1 MMKLRK
7 LLIVDLKN
15 SGNDKERST
24 NDTINNF
31 ANTVKEFKPVDQEKT
46 VKLLKARTKEE
57 NKNIDEIK
65 NLENKINDLNKM
77 KNEIESYKKALLLIK
92 KKILS
97 IIT

>member
-57 NKNIDEIK
+57 NKNID
-65 NLENKINDLNKM
+65 
-77 KNEIESYKKALLLIK
+77 
-92 KKILS
+92 
-97 IIT
+97 